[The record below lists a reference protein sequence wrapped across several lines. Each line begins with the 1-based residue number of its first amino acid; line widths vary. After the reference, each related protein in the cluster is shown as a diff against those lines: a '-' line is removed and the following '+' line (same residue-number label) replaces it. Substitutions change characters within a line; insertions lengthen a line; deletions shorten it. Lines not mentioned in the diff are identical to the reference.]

1 MFLLMQATL
10 LKSGDIIFAYK
21 TIPIAVT
28 TIGDEAHPVKVG
40 VSDAY
45 IIDRT
50 IFCKFVLSDFLFS
63 ILSFL
68 KNRNVFGL
76 QLSAGKRST
85 SIIR

>member
-63 ILSFL
+63 ILSFKKIL
-68 KNRNVFGL
+68 TFLVCSCPPENDLRV
-76 QLSAGKRST
+76 S
-85 SIIR
+85 

>member
-1 MFLLMQATL
+1 MKLFSMQATL

-21 TIPIAVT
+21 DIPISVT

-50 IFCKFVLSDFLFS
+50 IFCKSLSLESVCQTKIIYLKFFFL
-63 ILSFL
+63 
-68 KNRNVFGL
+68 
-76 QLSAGKRST
+76 
-85 SIIR
+85 